1 MKFTLTAT
9 TLAAALMLGACATTE
24 NPPPAELVRARDAVR
39 MAETD
44 SVVLANAPLDL
55 KRATEQLARANQLN
69 AEGKNLAD
77 IATAAYVAQKS
88 AETALEVARAKRQ
101 EEAMRAAA
109 LERERTRA
117 DIQTAEAR
125 RAQET
130 AMAAQMRAQAAGA
143 RAANAERRAS
153 SAETQAMAAQGD
165 AEAARL
171 AAAQSQQQAA
181 LSQQQAAALQQQ
193 LDQIKATQT
202 ERGMLV
208 TLGDVLFEFNRAEV
222 KPTARAELTK
232 VAEFLRQHPDRRIR
246 VEGYTDNVG
255 SADYNLDLSRRRAEA
270 VAAALV
276 SLGVPADRVQT
287 VGHGKDYP
295 VADNGTDTNRAMNR
309 RVEVY
314 ISNTDQPVQPRRG

>member
-9 TLAAALMLGACATTE
+9 TLAAALLLGACATTE
-24 NPPPAELVRARDAVR
+24 NPPPADLVRARDAVR

-44 SVVLANAPLDL
+44 SYVLANAQLDL

-69 AEGKNLAD
+69 AEGKALAD
-77 IATAAYVAQKS
+77 ISTAAYVAQKS
-88 AETALEVARAKRQ
+88 AETALEVGRAKRQ

-117 DIQTAEAR
+117 DIQAAEAR
-125 RAQET
+125 RAQDT

-143 RAANAERRAS
+143 RAVNAERRAD
-153 SAETQAMAAQGD
+153 SAENQAMAAQGS

-171 AAAQSQQQAA
+171 AAAQSQQQAM
-181 LSQQQAAALQQQ
+181 ALQQQ
-193 LDQIKATQT
+193 LDQVKATQT
-202 ERGMLV
+202 DRGMLV

-222 KPTARAELTK
+222 KPTARSELMK
-232 VAEFLRQHPDRRIR
+232 VADFLRQHPDRRILI
-246 VEGYTDNVG
+246 EGYTDNVG
-255 SADYNLDLSRRRAEA
+255 SADYNMDLSRRRAEA

-276 SLGVPADRVQT
+276 SLGVPADRVQSA
-287 VGHGKDYP
+287 GYGKDYP
-295 VADNGTDTNRAMNR
+295 VADNATDTNRAMNR

-314 ISNTDQPVQPRRG
+314 ISNTDRPVQPRRG